1 MSSIRSPC
9 FSLRVHFHHC
19 RDSISWIS
27 LFPCFYYLIRPLRC
41 VGQRV
46 VVGVDSQDAP
56 TRIVGSCHDVM
67 VWWSGPEQK
76 ERYGCDYVYSGQSP
90 KRVGVVLQNRIQET
104 KKLKQGYKKNNY
116 ESIQSTRVT
125 STSHRILHARI
136 LALDA
141 RLHQRGVSE
150 DETRRGAYEP
160 EKYHEWGG
168 EPEEGEAD
176 DEEGRVEE
184 FLGDDVG
191 ANLDGFRGSCV
202 RMSGAGKEYGEGRT
216 KLIYRSEPAKK
227 ESEGDE

>member
-1 MSSIRSPC
+1 M
-9 FSLRVHFHHC
+9 
-19 RDSISWIS
+19 
-27 LFPCFYYLIRPLRC
+27 
-41 VGQRV
+41 
-46 VVGVDSQDAP
+46 
-56 TRIVGSCHDVM
+56 
-67 VWWSGPEQK
+67 
-76 ERYGCDYVYSGQSP
+76 
-90 KRVGVVLQNRIQET
+90 
-104 KKLKQGYKKNNY
+104 
-116 ESIQSTRVT
+116 T

-191 ANLDGFRGSCV
+191 ADLDGFRGSCV
-202 RMSGAGKEYGEGRT
+202 RMSGAGKEDGGADAPNLFIAANPPKRNPRAMS
-216 KLIYRSEPAKK
+216 RSGLVMLHARRKR
-227 ESEGDE
+227 

>member
-1 MSSIRSPC
+1 MHALTLRISHCFCVFLFSMSSIRSPC

-90 KRVGVVLQNRIQET
+90 KRVGVVLQNRIQKK
-104 KKLKQGYKKNNY
+104 KKLKQGYKKEKIRIHPIHPRDEYLTPNPVR
-116 ESIQSTRVT
+116 SHTR
-125 STSHRILHARI
+125 SRRPAPSAR
-136 LALDA
+136 
-141 RLHQRGVSE
+141 RVRG
-150 DETRRGAYEP
+150 
-160 EKYHEWGG
+160 
-168 EPEEGEAD
+168 
-176 DEEGRVEE
+176 
-184 FLGDDVG
+184 
-191 ANLDGFRGSCV
+191 
-202 RMSGAGKEYGEGRT
+202 
-216 KLIYRSEPAKK
+216 
-227 ESEGDE
+227 

>member
-1 MSSIRSPC
+1 MHALTLRISHCFCVFLFSMSSIRSPC

-90 KRVGVVLQNRIQET
+90 KRVGVVLQNRIQKK
-104 KKLKQGYKKNNY
+104 KKLKQGYKKRKKY
-116 ESIQSTRVT
+116 ESIQSRRVPHTESCTLAYSLSTPGSISAACPRMRHEEAPT
-125 STSHRILHARI
+125 SQKNIMNGEES
-136 LALDA
+136 
-141 RLHQRGVSE
+141 Q
-150 DETRRGAYEP
+150 RRGRP
-160 EKYHEWGG
+160 
-168 EPEEGEAD
+168 
-176 DEEGRVEE
+176 
-184 FLGDDVG
+184 
-191 ANLDGFRGSCV
+191 
-202 RMSGAGKEYGEGRT
+202 MT
-216 KLIYRSEPAKK
+216 KRAV
-227 ESEGDE
+227 